1 MSHPLGYLHRIKQN
15 NVLRVDFSVPVA
27 ISGSEGR
34 SAVDDQDKNIQ
45 PNSSLEEPDAME
57 SDSDEVERA
66 LAAKADEVKNLNDRY
81 LRLAAEF
88 ENYKRL
94 AQRDQREQA
103 KFANEN
109 ILKELLPVIDNL
121 QRAVNFSKPGTNCEQ
136 LIEGVQLTLKQFT
149 ETLSKF
155 GIKQITSV
163 GEAFDPSRHQAV
175 ATIVS
180 NDQPEHTIIQEHQ
193 PGYLLHDRIL
203 RAAMVTVA
211 AAPREE
217 GEHHG

>member
-1 MSHPLGYLHRIKQN
+1 M
-15 NVLRVDFSVPVA
+15 D
-27 ISGSEGR
+27 E
-34 SAVDDQDKNIQ
+34 QDKNIH
-45 PNSSLEEPDAME
+45 PNSSLEDDDLSGSGSEQFE
-57 SDSDEVERA
+57 QA

-121 QRAVNFSKPGTNCEQ
+121 QRAVNFSKSVTGCDQ
-136 LIEGVQLTLKQFT
+136 LIEGVQLTLKQFI

-155 GIKQITSV
+155 GIKQITSI
-163 GEAFDPSRHQAV
+163 GEPFDPSRHQAV
-175 ATIVS
+175 ATIPS

-193 PGYLLHDRIL
+193 PGYLLHDRML

>member
-1 MSHPLGYLHRIKQN
+1 M
-15 NVLRVDFSVPVA
+15 D
-27 ISGSEGR
+27 E
-34 SAVDDQDKNIQ
+34 QDKNIH
-45 PNSSLEEPDAME
+45 PNSSLEDDDLSGSGSEE
-57 SDSDEVERA
+57 FEQA

-94 AQRDQREQA
+94 TQRDQREQA

-121 QRAVNFSKPGTNCEQ
+121 QRAVNFSKSVTGCDQ
-136 LIEGVQLTLKQFT
+136 LIEGVQLTLKQFI

-155 GIKQITSV
+155 GIKQITSI
-163 GEAFDPSRHQAV
+163 GEPFDPSRHQAV
-175 ATIVS
+175 ATIPS

>member
-1 MSHPLGYLHRIKQN
+1 
-15 NVLRVDFSVPVA
+15 VD
-27 ISGSEGR
+27 E
-34 SAVDDQDKNIQ
+34 QDKNIQ
-45 PNSSLEEPDAME
+45 PNSSLEENSVTE
-57 SDSDEVERA
+57 SGSNELEQA
-66 LAAKADEVKNLNDRY
+66 LAAKADEVRALNDRY

-109 ILKELLPVIDNL
+109 ILKELLPIVDNL
-121 QRAVNFSKPGTNCEQ
+121 QRAVDFSKSATGCDQ
-136 LIEGVQLTLKQFT
+136 LIEGVQLTLKQFM

-155 GIKQITSV
+155 GIKQIASV
-163 GEAFDPSRHQAV
+163 GEPFDPSRHQAV
-175 ATIVS
+175 ATIQS
-180 NDQPEHTIIQEHQ
+180 HDKPEHTIIHEHQ
-193 PGYLLHDRIL
+193 PGYLLHDRML

>member
-1 MSHPLGYLHRIKQN
+1 
-15 NVLRVDFSVPVA
+15 VD
-27 ISGSEGR
+27 E
-34 SAVDDQDKNIQ
+34 QDKNIH
-45 PNSSLEEPDAME
+45 PNSSLEDDDLSGSGSEE
-57 SDSDEVERA
+57 FEQA

-109 ILKELLPVIDNL
+109 ILKELLPIVDNL
-121 QRAVNFSKPGTNCEQ
+121 QRAVNFSQAATGCDQ
-136 LIEGVQLTLKQFT
+136 LIEGVQLTLKKFI

-155 GIKQITSV
+155 GIKQIASI
-163 GEAFDPSRHQAV
+163 GEPFDPSRHQAV
-175 ATIVS
+175 ATLPS

>member
-1 MSHPLGYLHRIKQN
+1 
-15 NVLRVDFSVPVA
+15 VD
-27 ISGSEGR
+27 E
-34 SAVDDQDKNIQ
+34 QDKNIH
-45 PNSSLEEPDAME
+45 PNSSLEDDDLSGSGSEQFE
-57 SDSDEVERA
+57 QA

-121 QRAVNFSKPGTNCEQ
+121 QRAVNFSKSVTGCDQ
-136 LIEGVQLTLKQFT
+136 LIEGVQLTLKQFI

-155 GIKQITSV
+155 GIKQITSI
-163 GEAFDPSRHQAV
+163 GEPFDPSRHQAV
-175 ATIVS
+175 ATIPS

>member
-1 MSHPLGYLHRIKQN
+1 
-15 NVLRVDFSVPVA
+15 VD
-27 ISGSEGR
+27 E
-34 SAVDDQDKNIQ
+34 QDKNIH
-45 PNSSLEEPDAME
+45 PNSSLEDDNLSGSGSEE
-57 SDSDEVERA
+57 FEQA

-109 ILKELLPVIDNL
+109 ILKELLPIVDNL
-121 QRAVNFSKPGTNCEQ
+121 QRAVNFSQSATGCDQ
-136 LIEGVQLTLKQFT
+136 LIEGVQLTLKKFI
-149 ETLSKF
+149 ETLSRF
-155 GIKQITSV
+155 GIKQIASI
-163 GEAFDPSRHQAV
+163 GEPFDPSRHQAV
-175 ATIVS
+175 ATLPS